1 MKSIH
6 KKEVQRKNQL
16 AFVERE
22 KKLLVNFKHPFVVD
36 LKCAFHNDES
46 FFFVFEFMA
55 GSDLFQHLKQAKRF
69 GENRAKF
76 YAASIVLAFE
86 YLHKMKI
93 IYRLAQMTIEI

>member
-1 MKSIH
+1 
-6 KKEVQRKNQL
+6 
-16 AFVERE
+16 
-22 KKLLVNFKHPFVVD
+22 
-36 LKCAFHNDES
+36 
-46 FFFVFEFMA
+46 MA